1 LEAKKPIHMDET
13 PIKITKVC
21 ANDSWPLIYLPKEAI
36 QRLGLKRGTRILI
49 SIDGDERLIIRP
61 IK

>member
-1 LEAKKPIHMDET
+1 
-13 PIKITKVC
+13 
-21 ANDSWPLIYLPKEAI
+21 WPLIYLPKEAI